1 MNSLPLGSD
10 LPCFWDMVIVQAG
23 SNVNECLIHLTSSA
37 IVSPQCEKNNEVVML
52 GSFMLFLSNGFYI
65 YVLTNFKFQITDIQF
80 GGSYN
85 VEYSQTNMPTGDE
98 ISAFEDKVQIR
109 FKSDGNPSTV
119 GLGFS
124 IEWTSEEFILTTA
137 PGCKYQTFHLHLH
150 ISCDTSLHPLSIQ

>member
-1 MNSLPLGSD
+1 
-10 LPCFWDMVIVQAG
+10 
-23 SNVNECLIHLTSSA
+23 
-37 IVSPQCEKNNEVVML
+37 ML

-124 IEWTSEEFILTTA
+124 IEWTSEELILTTA
-137 PGCKYQTFHLHLH
+137 PGCKYQTFHLHLL
-150 ISCDTSLHPLSIQ
+150 ISCDTSLHPQLSNMGTPFMLRFYYILMHLQRVTSIPLTRKP

>member
-1 MNSLPLGSD
+1 
-10 LPCFWDMVIVQAG
+10 
-23 SNVNECLIHLTSSA
+23 
-37 IVSPQCEKNNEVVML
+37 
-52 GSFMLFLSNGFYI
+52 MLFLSNGFYI

-80 GGSYN
+80 GGGYN

-124 IEWTSEEFILTTA
+124 IEWTSEELILTTA
-137 PGCKYQTFHLHLH
+137 PGCKYQTFHLHLL
-150 ISCDTSLHPLSIQ
+150 ISCDTSLHPQLSNMGTPFMLRFNYIIMHLQRVTKIPLTRKPL

>member
-1 MNSLPLGSD
+1 
-10 LPCFWDMVIVQAG
+10 
-23 SNVNECLIHLTSSA
+23 
-37 IVSPQCEKNNEVVML
+37 ML
-52 GSFMLFLSNGFYI
+52 GSFMLILSNGFYI

-80 GGSYN
+80 GGGYN

-124 IEWTSEEFILTTA
+124 IEWTSEELILTTA
-137 PGCKYQTFHLHLH
+137 PGCKYQTFHLHLLM
-150 ISCDTSLHPLSIQ
+150 SCDTSLHPLSIQYDQYVDSIHVKVQLYNNASSKGYKYTLDEKAIVRTP

>member
-1 MNSLPLGSD
+1 
-10 LPCFWDMVIVQAG
+10 
-23 SNVNECLIHLTSSA
+23 
-37 IVSPQCEKNNEVVML
+37 ML

-124 IEWTSEEFILTTA
+124 IEWTSEEFLSTTA
-137 PGCKYQTFHLHLH
+137 SGCKYQTFHLHLL
-150 ISCDTSLHPLSIQ
+150 ISCDTSPQPQLSNTRTPFNGNSIHENSVQLYNNASSKGY